1 MPTSKK
7 HKLHHL
13 VEDIQRGQR
22 FTTPKCHHFHLN
34 YLRSLSD
41 GGLESRVHREVSL
54 CDEKKK
60 AYFVQRSSVI
70 AQRFI
75 QIYTGGSIGRGEIAD
90 LLSSAF
96 KVTVHEPATNSGSPE
111 SQQ

>member
-1 MPTSKK
+1 
-7 HKLHHL
+7 
-13 VEDIQRGQR
+13 
-22 FTTPKCHHFHLN
+22 
-34 YLRSLSD
+34 
-41 GGLESRVHREVSL
+41 VHREVSM

-75 QIYTGGSIGRGEIAD
+75 QIYTGGSIGNGEIAD

-96 KVTVHEPATNSGSPE
+96 KVTVSKAATTTSE
-111 SQQ
+111 SKE